1 MSSPT
6 QSLSVTHTVY
16 RVRSHL
22 RDSPH
27 QISDV
32 TQPKPPTHPYTRPS
46 AGVGLGTHSNV
57 SSVTRL
63 GKLIAW
69 IEAAQHSVHSAHCPP
84 SAYNP
89 LPFSIQLSIPTV
101 PISSDR
107 ELYPHVSHT
116 HTHAS
121 TSCTIVRP
129 GAGQVDAG
137 TRWIRYCTFV
147 APVGKS
153 ALAYVGPT
161 FERCTSKYRV

>member
-1 MSSPT
+1 MYSAVATFNTLTGRVETCGPRRSSISSRPCAESNHLYDTGTSSSVSSPT
-6 QSLSVTHTVY
+6 QSLSVTHTAY

-32 TQPKPPTHPYTRPS
+32 TQPPTHPYTRPS
-46 AGVGLGTHSNV
+46 AGVGLGTHSNA

-89 LPFSIQLSIPTV
+89 LPFSVSNVQLPIPIQVELFHHSTV
-101 PISSDR
+101 
-107 ELYPHVSHT
+107 
-116 HTHAS
+116 
-121 TSCTIVRP
+121 VRVVQLC
-129 GAGQVDAG
+129 G
-137 TRWIRYCTFV
+137 R
-147 APVGKS
+147 AP
-153 ALAYVGPT
+153 A
-161 FERCTSKYRV
+161 R